1 MRRLGTID
9 LEILHLSIKENGTF
23 NENNLEN
30 SELKRYGVG
39 KILDTLASLKDRK
52 FITLNSD
59 GSFSIT
65 ELSREILWSNN
76 IPIWGKILRL
86 LQIKSCSYNE
96 IIDILQVPE
105 NKILNEIEKL
115 RKSQFILMSPQ
126 RKNEKLIKMYEI
138 LSEGIQEIDK
148 TDTEGFNQIQFG
160 EIKPM
165 GEILKISEDIIKEIK
180 NLEISEKK
188 KENII
193 EQIIKLKNKL
203 EI

>member
-52 FITLNSD
+52 FITLNND